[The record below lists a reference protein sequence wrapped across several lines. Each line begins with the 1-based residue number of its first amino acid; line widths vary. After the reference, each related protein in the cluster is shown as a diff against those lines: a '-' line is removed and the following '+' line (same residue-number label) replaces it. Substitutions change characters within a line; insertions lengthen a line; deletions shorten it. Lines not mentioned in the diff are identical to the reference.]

1 MLRDASVFFSFRMSI
16 RLILSAAS
24 QHYFLSPRKERIV
37 SVHAIYP
44 HAKSIH
50 FTSYWYFRTFIS
62 LKLKF
67 CFWNVLYMWIP
78 SEETFRTRWISDTFQ
93 ISLIF
98 NISINLFHSIYY
110 VWNCLFHCS
119 KLISLYIW
127 NIWNML
133 FHSVWNCLCQSDLKI
148 TCFTHFK
155 K

>member
-1 MLRDASVFFSFRMSI
+1 MKCLVNSCQHLLSVRCMHGSD
-16 RLILSAAS
+16 ILSS
-24 QHYFLSPRKERIV
+24 SGSHNKGTHLNFIWHFQPLISFKPKLHMWNILYIWSPGVK
-37 SVHAIYP
+37 
-44 HAKSIH
+44 
-50 FTSYWYFRTFIS
+50 
-62 LKLKF
+62 
-67 CFWNVLYMWIP
+67 
-78 SEETFRTRWISDTFQ
+78 TFRTRSILDRFQ
-93 ISLIF
+93 IHLIF
-98 NISINLFHSIYY
+98 NISVNLFHSIYS